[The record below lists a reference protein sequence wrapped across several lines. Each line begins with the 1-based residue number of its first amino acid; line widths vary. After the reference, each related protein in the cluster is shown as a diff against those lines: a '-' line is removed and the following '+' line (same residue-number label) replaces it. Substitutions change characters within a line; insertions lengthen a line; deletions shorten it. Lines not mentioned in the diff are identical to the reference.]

1 MNVIRKVILL
11 GKFFHVQS
19 PLKVGVVLFEVYKIM
34 IPSIVLTNYV
44 KLYESL
50 FENPWNSSN
59 EVI

>member
-1 MNVIRKVILL
+1 
-11 GKFFHVQS
+11 
-19 PLKVGVVLFEVYKIM
+19 M
-34 IPSIVLTNYV
+34 IPSIVLTNYA